1 MADENSSEQPPPNS
15 PDGMESSLISE
26 EELDEVLAQATSLA
40 ADLSEEVGVADEPAT
55 PSRRSVEAAASD
67 ATPPGVDD
75 ELAELERLVGE
86 AKQDIDEPAEEPAPE
101 APPAETPTAPAA
113 APPDEPESTSDPE
126 TDSATDLSVPD
137 FMSEF
142 TESEEP
148 AAPAPEKKTS
158 ADSAVQGSPETGVV
172 GTGKIGVVGTPDVA
186 ERDSP
191 AEAIGTA
198 ELPGDRQTA
207 DPKPQAEDRKPQAV
221 KAFVSKIL
229 QPLVQRGA
237 PLARTACDRAVGC
250 LEAIDRR
257 TGFVGDGVRQILGW
271 VAIATIG
278 TSVLVYLFTMS

>member
-1 MADENSSEQPPPNS
+1 MADENSSEQPPPNP

-40 ADLSEEVGVADEPAT
+40 ADLSEEVGVAEEPAA
-55 PSRRSVEAAASD
+55 PSRRSDETTAPN

-86 AKQDIDEPAEEPAPE
+86 AKRDIDEPAEEPAPE

-126 TDSATDLSVPD
+126 ADSATDLSVPD

-148 AAPAPEKKTS
+148 AAPAQEKRTS
-158 ADSAVQGSPETGVV
+158 ADSAVQGSPDTGIV
-172 GTGKIGVVGTPDVA
+172 GTGKAGVVGTPEVV
-186 ERDSP
+186 ESSSP
-191 AEAIGTA
+191 DEEIATA
-198 ELPGDRQTA
+198 EFPDDRQTK
-207 DPKPQAEDRKPQAV
+207 DPKLQAM
-221 KAFVSKIL
+221 KALVGKIL

-237 PLARTACDRAVGC
+237 PLVRTACDRAVVC

-257 TGFVGDGVRQILGW
+257 TGFVGDGVRRLLGW
-271 VAIATIG
+271 FAIATIG